1 MMMMLIRPQLSV
13 ITAPR
18 VHYSPPPPVCIRVT
32 TGSLA
37 GDLNVLV
44 NSNNGKGFVEIS
56 VTGRLYEL
64 DEVVVDECFANLVG
78 VQVKGTTDRSWMGSI
93 LVSTDHRMSYN
104 PFTCLD
110 CSGTAD
116 NTTSIVVGGNDD
128 SGDIATTQCL
138 GGKTCT
144 LSFRPPFCILVKTGS
159 GRYNNGYAEVLVDS
173 GNGDGY
179 VPEAGGNHGR
189 GQVIVDKCFADI
201 VGVQVKG
208 TNDDAWVGGVFLS
221 TDNRVSYSAFTCDDC
236 TGTTNLAAN
245 IIVDGNDDDVNTA
258 TTQCHN
264 GTTCTLFPPP
274 TSMHSCHNR
283 LAGRRFKCFG

>member
-1 MMMMLIRPQLSV
+1 
-13 ITAPR
+13 
-18 VHYSPPPPVCIRVT
+18 
-32 TGSLA
+32 
-37 GDLNVLV
+37 LV

-138 GGKTCT
+138 GGNTCT
-144 LSFRPPFCILVKTGS
+144 LPFNLLCIHVKTGS
-159 GRYNNGYAEVLVDS
+159 RVAYAGNIDVLVDS
-173 GNGDGY
+173 GNGY
-179 VPEAGGNHGR
+179 VPVSTPGAYYNR
-189 GQVIVDKCFADI
+189 RTVVVDQCFTNL
-201 VGVQVKG
+201 VGVQVRG
-208 TNDDAWVGGVFLS
+208 TTSDAWLGSIRLS
-221 TDNRVSYSAFTCDDC
+221 SDNKVSYYPLACDDC
-236 TGTTNLAAN
+236 TGTTNLAGT
-245 IIVDGNDDDVNTA
+245 IIVDGDESSNFGAPTY
-258 TTQCHN
+258 CRN
-264 GTTCTLFPPP
+264 GNTCTLPVHVPQTVVSGLVRSYACNDENLSVRPSWKLMGFFNSSDSDCAGLATSTYDETLCGLGLFP
-274 TSMHSCHNR
+274 
-283 LAGRRFKCFG
+283 